1 MNRQRTQGGR
11 HSLAQNSSV
20 RRAARGSL
28 EPGDLGTAST
38 PLRPLDAWAYV
49 LGLAICVAPHG
60 LQQTAEHSFY
70 SKCSG
75 REKSLQCGT
84 MRSSKDGDN
93 LEVLP
98 DVANL
103 EVSFGP
109 RGTDV
114 QIRRLAWLLCIASR
128 LSNSVLS
135 SIMRPYTPH
144 AGRRWHIHPAARS
157 GMERAEPRANAFDS
171 DSTGTDIRVRR
182 ARYESELQ
190 R

>member
-1 MNRQRTQGGR
+1 MGAGTGRPGYCVNAVTSSGCVGVCPRTS
-11 HSLAQNSSV
+11 HL
-20 RRAARGSL
+20 RRS
-28 EPGDLGTAST
+28 
-38 PLRPLDAWAYV
+38 AWA
-49 LGLAICVAPHG
+49 AAN
-60 LQQTAEHSFY
+60 
-70 SKCSG
+70 G
-75 REKSLQCGT
+75 RAFFLLEILRERKKSLQCGT
-84 MRSSKDGDN
+84 MRSSRDGDN

-144 AGRRWHIHPAARS
+144 AGRRWHIHPAIRS
-157 GMERAEPRANAFDS
+157 GMERAEPRANAFDP